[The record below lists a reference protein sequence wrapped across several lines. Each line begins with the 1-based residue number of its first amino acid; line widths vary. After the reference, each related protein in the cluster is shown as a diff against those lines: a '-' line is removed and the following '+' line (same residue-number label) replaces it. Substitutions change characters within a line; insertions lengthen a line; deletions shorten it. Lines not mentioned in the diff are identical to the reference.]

1 MITQGICNIRDVI
14 MFVSLVAVFA
24 NTRPQENVSRE
35 NYKPCLQLLS
45 HDQSLYYGQIGSRV
59 VEL

>member
-1 MITQGICNIRDVI
+1 
-14 MFVSLVAVFA
+14 MFVSRIAVFA
-24 NTRPQENVSRE
+24 KTRPQEKVSRE

-59 VEL
+59 VQL

>member
-1 MITQGICNIRDVI
+1 